1 MGTYYRQLSIEERCE
16 LARLH
21 AAGHSYRQI
30 AAALDRA
37 PSTIMREV
45 KRNGSRTQGYRATYA
60 DEQAW
65 ARRWVG
71 GKLERDAALRKTV
84 LGYLRQCWSP
94 EQVAGHMAR
103 DLGGP
108 VISHETIY
116 RFSEP

>member
-16 LARLH
+16 VARLH
-21 AAGHSYRQI
+21 TAGHSYRQI

-37 PSTIMREV
+37 PSTIMREM

-60 DEQAW
+60 AEQAW

-84 LGYLRQCWSP
+84 LEYLQCGWSP
-94 EQVAGHMAR
+94 EQVAGHMAQKA
-103 DLGGP
+103 GAP

>member
-1 MGTYYRQLSIEERCE
+1 MGTQYSQLTIEERCE

-21 AAGHSYRQI
+21 TAGHSYRQI

-45 KRNGSRTQGYRATYA
+45 KRNGSRTQGYQAGYA

-71 GKLERDAALRKTV
+71 GKLERDSLTGTGARRWFLETT
-84 LGYLRQCWSP
+84 RQPRVTRHACKQGQRL
-94 EQVAGHMAR
+94 E
-103 DLGGP
+103 LL
-108 VISHETIY
+108 
-116 RFSEP
+116 